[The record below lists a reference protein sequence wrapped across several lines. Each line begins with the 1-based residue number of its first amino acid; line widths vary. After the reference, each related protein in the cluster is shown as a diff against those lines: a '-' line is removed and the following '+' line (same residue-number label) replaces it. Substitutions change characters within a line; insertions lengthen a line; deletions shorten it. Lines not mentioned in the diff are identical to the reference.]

1 MITQRPGGSARLG
14 LHSLG
19 VTLPKCCG
27 VRLFSQGKQ
36 VSLSSMRQE
45 TSALELAVTI
55 SLGRASCSKAG
66 DSANSTKPR
75 PTVWTETKTGPYR
88 TVDEI
93 FQSNQLRTSPVAL
106 IKEYTGTPHAGSTNW
121 LRFSFVGGKRKKS
134 RKLRSPACPASG
146 PKHKV
151 QITRRWI
158 QRFSN
163 DPAPLTNS
171 GRLGSLLNR
180 NPCMRNDLPKEQTSN
195 VGASS

>member
-19 VTLPKCCG
+19 VILPKCGG
-27 VRLFSQGKQ
+27 VRLSSQGKQ
-36 VSLSSMRQE
+36 MSLSSMPQE

-55 SLGRASCSKAG
+55 SLGRAGCSKAG

-75 PTVWTETKTGPYR
+75 PAVWTETKTGPYR
-88 TVDEI
+88 TADEI
-93 FQSNQLRTSPVAL
+93 FQSNHLRTCPVDL

-151 QITRRWI
+151 QIPALDSALLE
-158 QRFSN
+158 RFG
-163 DPAPLTNS
+163 PLTNS
-171 GRLGSLLNR
+171 GRLASLLNR
-180 NPCMRNDLPKEQTSN
+180 NPCMPNDLPPGNRK
-195 VGASS
+195 AM